1 MKKALHIIKIII
13 VLLVATVA
21 AALIALQ
28 SPAVQ
33 TKVAGSVAQK
43 LSESID
49 GEVHFDKIHLKPF
62 TTLIIRGLVIV
73 DKSPYTPE
81 SLIESPGEGQPPVYD
96 VDTLFRADYVSAKF
110 SLKSLIGREGVHF
123 AAAKVSDAA
132 MNLVIEDN
140 RQVNLTRMFGLGQ
153 TEKKP
158 QNDKEIF
165 SIRDVCVE
173 NMDFHMF
180 NHSVD
185 RSITQGAYSPNGKQ
199 LGIDWNDMEVRNI
212 CIDASGMRFKGGIM
226 SGIVHS
232 LSFGER
238 SGFVCEKISGDT
250 RVGRGSVIINDL
262 LIDDEWSEL
271 HLPLFRMDFESS
283 KDFSD
288 FINKVKLTGEI
299 RDSRISFNTISY
311 FAPVLKGN
319 DLMLSVNGN
328 VEGCVNDLHFKDIDY
343 AMTSGGFRGR
353 INGSLSGIPDTEKMY
368 FDCTLKRAVV
378 TSKGLERF
386 VGVWTQGNYAAG
398 NKSGKVGSKSARSKG
413 SGEVGDKSAKSGE
426 FHFSDY
432 GKGLIFNVDS
442 KVTGYLNNLK
452 IVPNISSFAG
462 NVSGNFH
469 LNNITSP
476 DKAGEVNGVFHTK
489 NLDIGKIGNIAQV
502 GECTLDTGLKLTLGH
517 NDEPLSVRIDS
528 LFVQNIRLLNYSY
541 SNLAAAGN
549 LSQNGF
555 DGKII
560 CSDPS
565 LNFLFQGIFAPS
577 KSSGNSV
584 YKFYANLGYAD
595 LHSLG
600 FDKRGKSRL
609 RFRTSANF
617 YKTNEEDILGHID
630 IDDIIV
636 ENREGV
642 HDLGRINV
650 SSIMNDITNRI
661 LLNSDFLNASFTG
674 TGSIIRFISDLKN
687 LIVGKELP
695 AITGEQEESGWS
707 GKKYRMAVNFRDSR
721 DVLAYAL
728 PGLYIADSTSFSL
741 DVSDKGQMRAKFNSQ
756 RVAFN
761 DKYFKD
767 IKMDM
772 DNSDGNI
779 SGTLRCNE
787 VSIGAVNLGNNSL
800 RVFADDNHIGL
811 GYTFSNDGDDSN
823 RGEFYALGDIDRN
836 EEDDLGISVHILPS
850 AVYFNSREWNILES
864 SLDWHSG
871 RLGIESLAANS
882 GDQSIHLSGGL
893 SKESADTL
901 TLNMDRF
908 DISMFNPVITPYI
921 GLKGAATGVAKLTSP
936 LEDKGL
942 LLDFICD
949 STMIYERNIGVLYAH
964 TDWNKEFS
972 RFDINVNNLLDGE
985 STINGKASYTP
996 SIRNL
1001 DADVEFKGADVGYA
1015 QPFLVDIFDNMEGKV
1030 YGTLSLEGPVDNLNI
1045 STSDT
1050 RVEDAWVNVA
1060 YINVPYNVSGPFHL
1074 DNFGGHFD
1082 NVQIKDRFG
1091 AKGNVNGA
1099 VTYDHF
1105 RNLGLDIAIRV
1116 DEMEAMNLDEKMNPD
1131 FYGRLFA
1138 TGNLAIHGPMN
1149 SIHMDIDAVTAKQGQ
1164 LHIPIPNTTNA
1175 GSTNLL
1181 NFKKKETTIKIDPYE
1196 LLLEKYRKKQ
1206 AEAAGNLSIKLH
1218 VGASPAVEAFLEID
1232 KESGNVLSA
1241 RGNGVIDLEVTP
1253 DVFSIIGDYTI
1264 TSGNYKFVALG
1275 LASRDFSIKEGST
1288 VRFNGDIFESNLN
1301 IDATYRTK
1309 ASVSTLISDDNSV
1322 GDRRIVDCGI
1332 KITDKLSNPRL
1343 AFFIDIPDLDPAVK
1357 SRVENAL
1364 STEDKVQKQFLSL
1377 IISNNFLPDEQ
1388 SGIFNNSTMLYSNVS
1403 EIMANQLNNI
1413 FDKLDIPVDL
1423 GLNYKPNKQGND
1435 IFDVAVSTRLFNNRV
1450 NVNGNIGNRQYST
1463 SGSNSDVVGDLDIEI
1478 KLDKKG
1484 NVRLNLFSHSAD
1496 QYTNYLDYSQRN
1508 GVGIVYQKEF
1518 NKLTQLFRSI
1528 FASKEKRKQANEA
1541 EDKAMI
1547 DGEKTVITV
1556 GDGDNG
1562 RIKGNSGGKRDTK
1575 SDGKTGKKDKASK
1588 KNTRTDGYKED

>member
-1 MKKALHIIKIII
+1 MKKALHIIKIIF
-13 VLLVATVA
+13 VLLVAIVA
-21 AALIALQ
+21 AALVAIQ

-33 TKVAGSVAQK
+33 TKVAGTVAQK
-43 LSESID
+43 LSENID

-62 TTLIIRGLVIV
+62 TTVIIRGLVIV
-73 DKSPYTPE
+73 DKDPYTPE
-81 SLIESPGEGQPPVYD
+81 CLTESPGEGQPPVYD

-140 RQVNLTRMFGLGQ
+140 KQVNLTRMFGLGQ
-153 TEKKP
+153 KEEKP
-158 QNDKEIF
+158 LNDKEIF

-173 NMDFHMF
+173 NMDFRMF

-185 RSITQGAYSPNGKQ
+185 RSITRGAYTPKGKQ

-226 SGIVHS
+226 SGTVHS
-232 LSFGER
+232 LSFTER
-238 SGFVCEKISGDT
+238 SGFVCEKISGET

-283 KDFSD
+283 EDFAD
-288 FINKVKLTGEI
+288 FINKVKLTGEV
-299 RDSRISFNTISY
+299 RDSRISFKTISY

-319 DLMLSVNGN
+319 DLMLSVNGD
-328 VEGCVNDLHFKDIDY
+328 VKGCVNDLHFKDIDF

-368 FDCTLKRAVV
+368 FDCTLKRAAV

-386 VGVWTQGNYAAG
+386 VGVWTQGNYDG
-398 NKSGKVGSKSARSKG
+398 
-413 SGEVGDKSAKSGE
+413 

-432 GKGLIFNVDS
+432 GKGLIFNVES
-442 KVTGYLNNLK
+442 RVKGYLNSLK

-462 NVSGNFH
+462 NLSGDFF
-469 LNNITSP
+469 LNNITSQ
-476 DKAGEVNGVFHTK
+476 DKAGEVDGVFHTK
-489 NLDIGKIGNIAQV
+489 NLDIGKIGNIPQV
-502 GECTLDTGLKLTLGH
+502 GECTLDTGLKLTLEHG
-517 NDEPLSVRIDS
+517 DEPFSVRIDS
-528 LFVQNIRLLNYSY
+528 LFVKNIRLLNYSY

-549 LSQNGF
+549 LSQDGF

-577 KSSGNSV
+577 KSTGNSV

-630 IDDIIV
+630 IDDIVV
-636 ENREGV
+636 ENKEGV

-661 LLNSDFLNASFTG
+661 MLNSDFVNASFTG
-674 TGSIIRFISDLKN
+674 TGSIIRFVSDLKN
-687 LIVGKELP
+687 LTVGKELP
-695 AITGEQEESGWS
+695 ALAEGHEESEWS
-707 GKKYRMAVNFRDSR
+707 GKKYRLAVNFRDSQ
-721 DVLAYAL
+721 DVLAYAM
-728 PGLYIADSTSFSL
+728 PGLYIADSTAFSI
-741 DVSDKGQMRAKFNSQ
+741 DVSDKGLMHAKFNSQ

-779 SGTLRCNE
+779 SGTLRCDE
-787 VSIGAVNLGNNSL
+787 VSVGAVNLGNNSL

-836 EEDDLGISVHILPS
+836 EEDGMGIAVHILPS

-864 SLDWHSG
+864 SLNWRPG

-882 GDQSIHLSGGL
+882 GDQSIQLSGGL

-936 LEDKGL
+936 LRDKGL

-972 RFDINVNNLLDGE
+972 RFDINVNNNLDGE

-1015 QPFLVDIFDNMEGKV
+1015 QPFLVDIFDKMEGKI
-1030 YGTLSLEGPVDNLNI
+1030 YGTLSLEGPIDNLNI
-1045 STSDT
+1045 SSKDT

-1082 NVQIKDRFG
+1082 NVQIHDRFG
-1091 AKGNVNGA
+1091 AKGSVNGA

-1105 RNLGLDIAIRV
+1105 RDLGLDIAIRV

-1138 TGNLAIHGPMN
+1138 TGNLAIHGPMS
-1149 SIHMDIDAVTAKQGQ
+1149 SIRMDIDAVTAKQGQ
-1164 LHIPIPNTTNA
+1164 LHIPITNTTNA

-1218 VGASPAVEAFLEID
+1218 VGASPAVEAFVEID

-1253 DVFSIIGDYTI
+1253 DIFSIIGDYTI

-1508 GVGIVYQKEF
+1508 GVGIAYQKEF
-1518 NKLTQLFRSI
+1518 NKLTQLLRSI
-1528 FASKEKRKQANEA
+1528 FASKEKRAQANEA
-1541 EDKAMI
+1541 EDKALI

-1556 GDGDNG
+1556 GNDDNAKGSDRGKDDNG
-1562 RIKGNSGGKRDTK
+1562 KKADGNSGTKNRAKISRRDN
-1575 SDGKTGKKDKASK
+1575 DAAVVQA
-1588 KNTRTDGYKED
+1588 E

>member
-1 MKKALHIIKIII
+1 MRKALHIIKIVI
-13 VLLVATVA
+13 VAIVAITA
-21 AALIALQ
+21 AAIVALQ

-33 TKVAGSVAQK
+33 TKIADAVARK

-62 TTLIIRGLVIV
+62 TTLIVRGLVII
-73 DKSPYTPE
+73 DKNPYTPE
-81 SLIESPGEGQPPVYD
+81 ILKTSPGEGQQPIFD

-123 AAAKVSDAA
+123 SAAKVSDAV
-132 MNLVIEDN
+132 MNLVIEDDKA
-140 RQVNLTRMFGLGQ
+140 VNLTRMFGL
-153 TEKKP
+153 TDNKEKP
-158 QNDKEIF
+158 LNDKEIF
-165 SIRDVCVE
+165 SIRDVSVE
-173 NMDFHMF
+173 NLDFRML
-180 NHSVD
+180 NHSLD
-185 RSITQGAYSPNGKQ
+185 RTVTEGAYSPKGKQ
-199 LGIDWNDMEVRNI
+199 LGIDWNDLDVRNI

-226 SGIVHS
+226 SGTVHS
-232 LSFGER
+232 LTFRER
-238 SGFVCEKISGDT
+238 SGFVCEKLSGEAK
-250 RVGRGSVIINDL
+250 VGRGSAIITDL

-271 HLPLFRMDFESS
+271 HLPLFRMDFSCPE
-283 KDFSD
+283 DFSD
-288 FINKVKLTGEI
+288 FINKVKLTGEV

-319 DLMLSVNGN
+319 DLMLSVNGD
-328 VEGCVNDLHFKDIDY
+328 VEGCVNDLHFKDIDF

-353 INGSLSGIPDTEKMY
+353 INGSLSGIPDTEQMY
-368 FDCTLKRAVV
+368 FDCTLKRAMV
-378 TSKGLERF
+378 TCRGLERF
-386 VGVWTQGNYAAG
+386 VGVWTQGSYAA
-398 NKSGKVGSKSARSKG
+398 SGSKSGSSKANTTG
-413 SGEVGDKSAKSGE
+413 SGNGGGSNAKDGG

-432 GKGLIFNVDS
+432 GKGLIFNIDS
-442 KVTGYLNNLK
+442 KVKGYLNSLK
-452 IVPNISSFAG
+452 IVPNISSLAG
-462 NVSGNFH
+462 MVSGDFH
-469 LNNITSP
+469 LNNITSL
-476 DKAGEVNGVFHTK
+476 DKAGEVEGVFHTK
-489 NLDIGKIGNIAQV
+489 NLDLGKIGNIAQV
-502 GECTLDTGLKLTLGH
+502 GECTLDTGLKLTLEHG
-517 NDEPLSVRIDS
+517 DDPFSVRIDS
-528 LFVQNIRLLNYSY
+528 LFVHDIRLLNYSY
-541 SNLAAAGN
+541 RNLAAAGT
-549 LSQNGF
+549 LSQDGF

-577 KSSGNSV
+577 KSTGNSV

-595 LHSLG
+595 LHALG

-617 YKTNEEDILGHID
+617 YKTSEEDILGHID
-630 IDDIIV
+630 IDNIVV
-636 ENREGV
+636 ENKEGV
-642 HDLGRINV
+642 HGLGRINV

-661 LLNSDFLNASFTG
+661 LLSSDFLDASFTG
-674 TGSIIRFISDLKN
+674 TGSIIRFISDLKH
-687 LIVGKELP
+687 LTVGKELP
-695 AITGEQEESGWS
+695 AMTDGTEDKEWS
-707 GKKYRMAVNFRDSR
+707 GKKYKLSVNCHDSR
-721 DVLAYAL
+721 DMLAYAF
-728 PGLYIADSTSFSL
+728 PGLYIADSTRFSI
-741 DVSDKGQMRAKFNSQ
+741 DVSEKGQMRAKFNSQ

-772 DNSDGNI
+772 DNSDDNI
-779 SGTLRCNE
+779 SGTLKCGE
-787 VSIGAVNLGNNSL
+787 VSLGAVNLGNNSL

-823 RGEFYALGDIDRN
+823 RGEFYALGDIDRD
-836 EEDDLGISVHILPS
+836 EEKGLGVAVHILPS

-882 GDQSIHLSGGL
+882 GDQSIHIHGGV
-893 SKESADTL
+893 SKESPDTL

-936 LEDKGL
+936 LRDKGL

-949 STMIYERNIGVLYAH
+949 STMIYEKNVGVLYAH
-964 TDWNKEFS
+964 TDWNKEFN
-972 RFDINVNNLLDGE
+972 RFDINVSNILDGE
-985 STINGKASYTP
+985 STINAKASYTP
-996 SIRNL
+996 SIQNL
-1001 DADVEFKGADVGYA
+1001 DADVEFNGTDVGYA
-1015 QPFLVDIFDNMEGKV
+1015 QPFLVEIFDKMEGKI
-1030 YGTLSLEGPVDNLNI
+1030 YGTLSLEGPLDNLNI
-1045 STSDT
+1045 SSSGT
-1050 RVEDAWVNVA
+1050 RVDDAWVNVA

-1091 AKGNVNGA
+1091 AKGSVNGS

-1105 RNLGLDIAIRV
+1105 RDLGLDIALRM

-1138 TGNLAIHGPMN
+1138 TGNLAIHGPMS
-1149 SIHMDIDAVTAKQGQ
+1149 SIRMDIDAVTAKQGQ
-1164 LHIPIPNTTNA
+1164 LHIPIPNSTNA

-1181 NFKKKETTIKIDPYE
+1181 NFKKKETTVKIDPYE
-1196 LLLEKYRKKQ
+1196 LLLEKYRKTQ

-1218 VGASPAVEAFLEID
+1218 VGASPAVEAFVEID

-1241 RGNGVIDLEVTP
+1241 RGNGVIDLEITP
-1253 DVFSIIGDYTI
+1253 DIFSINGDYAI
-1264 TSGNYKFVALG
+1264 TSGSYKFVALG

-1388 SGIFNNSTMLYSNVS
+1388 SGIFNNATMLYSNVS
-1403 EIMANQLNNI
+1403 EIMSNQLNNI

-1450 NVNGNIGNRQYST
+1450 IVNGNIGNRQYSS

-1508 GVGIVYQKEF
+1508 GVGIAYQKEF
-1518 NKLTQLFRSI
+1518 NKLSQLFRSI
-1528 FASKEKRKQANEA
+1528 FTSKEKRAKINE
-1541 EDKAMI
+1541 EEEKALI

-1556 GDGDNG
+1556 GCEDD
-1562 RIKGNSGGKRDTK
+1562 SSMTDGGKVDH
-1575 SDGKTGKKDKASK
+1575 
-1588 KNTRTDGYKED
+1588 E